1 MDQDVWKIIEI
12 SPFIET
18 NICFKRAILLAGKIF
33 DWILKSENCNNYYFH
48 FDYLFMERLFLKKLE
63 KFKITKRL
71 CTISHLYPIRQSIE
85 ILNYQLYSISF
96 YYRYLLFF
104 TFRSRSEFSILIH
117 SKFLQWNLNF
127 KSAQFAYLNTKFR
140 LIVSLR

>member
-1 MDQDVWKIIEI
+1 
-12 SPFIET
+12 
-18 NICFKRAILLAGKIF
+18 
-33 DWILKSENCNNYYFH
+33 
-48 FDYLFMERLFLKKLE
+48 MERLFLKKLE
-63 KFKITKRL
+63 KFKIAKRL
-71 CTISHLYPIRQSIE
+71 CAISHLYPIRQSIE
-85 ILNYQLYSISF
+85 ILNYQLYSISILSLSF
-96 YYRYLLFF
+96 YCRYLLSF